1 MIPITGVV
9 PHGTAIQIA
18 RCAKTTGAYTEL
30 VSIGPR
36 LVQILMSFPRKRES
50 SQPYINAL
58 LLWPQ
63 CLIEPRVCKYS
74 IILEVNPSVI
84 MQVHLEPV
92 KHQMAVIAVAR
103 RISSDGA

>member
-30 VSIGPR
+30 VSIGPG
-36 LVQILMSFPRKRES
+36 LVQNLRLII
-50 SQPYINAL
+50 QPYINTL

-74 IILEVNPSVI
+74 IILEVNPGVI
-84 MQVHLEPV
+84 MQVHFEPV
-92 KHQMAVIAVAR
+92 KHQMAVIAIA
-103 RISSDGA
+103 